1 MRRILAKNLKIKIK
15 NTQLAKVAGLK
26 NLKPKIEKKP
36 VKEKAKEK
44 EKAPE
49 EAAPTEEAAE
59 KPRIRAK
66 SRSAFAPKEEAAPAA
81 PVEEKPAPE
90 KKKEKPPLKK
100 EEAAPPVAQ
109 EEKSESKEP
118 KVEKLG
124 PTGRHVKDLLPKKP
138 KHEPKERP
146 ARAAKPES
154 SKPAA
159 AHSRED
165 ADSAKTD
172 DSKKGKKVRDFRD
185 LKPARRGGG
194 GPGMRS
200 FDARDRAGLSAGDE
214 ERWRKRRA
222 PKQRANRP
230 DYEIVRPTELTVR
243 LPIMLKD
250 LASEMKLKASEIIQK
265 LFLTGMT
272 FTMNDYLDDETTVQF
287 IGSEFGCE
295 IKVDTTEE
303 ERIQVT
309 KESVREE
316 ISKADPENLKLRP
329 PVVAFMGHVDHGKTS
344 LIDAIRKSNITSG
357 EAGAIT
363 QHIGAFKCHT
373 AVGDLTVLDTPG
385 HEAFSA
391 MRARGAEVTDIVVLV
406 VAGDEGMREQTI
418 EALQHAKEAGVT
430 IVVAI
435 NKCDKP
441 GFNADNIYR
450 ELSEHQLLPEAWGGQ
465 TITVNTSAV
474 SGEGIATLLEM
485 LALQAEVLELRAD
498 PTMRA
503 RGVVLESE
511 LHKGL
516 GRVATILVQNGT
528 LKQGDSLVFES
539 HYGRVKTMHDENG
552 KVVKTAGPSTPVELT
567 GLSGLPKAGDPF
579 VVVASDKEAQ
589 HIIDSR
595 QVGRERLA
603 LQQRKSPALETFLQE
618 SEKTP
623 KKVLKLVIR
632 SDVAGSVEALK
643 ASIMKIE
650 SEKAVADIIF
660 AGVGEISESDVQL
673 AAASNAVILGFHTKI
688 ESHAEGLIKEHGV
701 TVRLFDVIYHA
712 VDDVKALMTGLLD
725 KVSEEKE
732 TGEAT
737 VQAVFKSSHLGKIAG
752 CIVSDGKISRNNR
765 ARVMRDGEVVW
776 KGAISSIKRVKE
788 DVKEVKKG
796 LECGIVLDGYNDIQE
811 GDLIQAY
818 EIIYLSQEL

>member
-36 VKEKAKEK
+36 TATKAKPKEK
-44 EKAPE
+44 EKPE
-49 EAAPTEEAAE
+49 AEPVEQEEVE
-59 KPRIRAK
+59 KPRVKAK
-66 SRSAFAPKEEAAPAA
+66 SRSAFAPKEEDAPKKSEAVEKKAEKEAPA
-81 PVEEKPAPE
+81 
-90 KKKEKPPLKK
+90 KKEVPAKP
-100 EEAAPPVAQ
+100 
-109 EEKSESKEP
+109 KS
-118 KVEKLG
+118 EKLG

-138 KHEPKERP
+138 PVAPKAKSAPKEQTSTTT
-146 ARAAKPES
+146 AA
-154 SKPAA
+154 SKEGD
-159 AHSRED
+159 R
-165 ADSAKTD
+165 
-172 DSKKGKKVRDFRD
+172 KGKKVRDFRD
-185 LKPARRGGG
+185 LKPARRGQQQ
-194 GPGMRS
+194 MRA
-200 FDARDRAGLSAGDE
+200 FDSRDRAGLSAGDE
-214 ERWRKRRA
+214 ERWRKRRH
-222 PKQRANRP
+222 PKMHRQKP
-230 DYEIVRPTELTVR
+230 DYEVVRPTSLTVR
-243 LPIMLKD
+243 LPIQLKD
-250 LASEMKLKASEIIQK
+250 LAAEMKLKASELIQK
-265 LFLTGMT
+265 LFLSGMT

-309 KESVREE
+309 KASVREE
-316 ISKADPENLKLRP
+316 IAKADPSNLTLRP

-406 VAGDEGMREQTI
+406 VAGDEGMRDQTI
-418 EALQHAKEAGVT
+418 EALHHAKEAGVT

-450 ELSEHQLLPEAWGGQ
+450 ELSENELLPESWGGQ

-474 SGEGIATLLEM
+474 TGEGISTLLEM
-485 LALQAEVLELRAD
+485 LALQTEVLELKAD
-498 PTMRA
+498 PTNRA

-511 LHKGL
+511 MHKGL

-528 LKQGDSLVFES
+528 LNKGDALVFES
-539 HYGRVKTMHDENG
+539 NFGRVKTMHDETG
-552 KVVKTAGPSTPVELT
+552 KTVKKAGPSTPVELT

-579 VVVASDKEAQ
+579 IVVESEKEAE
-589 HIIDSR
+589 HIIESR
-595 QVGRERLA
+595 QVGREHLA
-603 LQQRKSPALETFLQE
+603 LQQRKPAALESFLQE

-623 KKVLKLVIR
+623 KKVLKLVVR
-632 SDVAGSVEALK
+632 GDVAGSVEALK
-643 ASIMKIE
+643 TSIMKIE
-650 SEKAVADIIF
+650 SQKAEADIIF

-673 AAASNAVILGFHTKI
+673 AAASNAVILGFHTKV

-725 KVSEEKE
+725 KVTEEKE
-732 TGEAT
+732 MGEAT

-752 CIVSDGKISRNNR
+752 CLVQDGKITRNHR
-765 ARVMRDGEVVW
+765 ARVVRDGEVVW
-776 KGAISSIKRVKE
+776 KGSIASIKRVKE

-796 LECGIVLDGYNDIQE
+796 LECGIVLDGYSEVQE
-811 GDLIQAY
+811 GDVIQAY